1 MKEYSRKET
10 ITPMETLP
18 FAYISINKLSM
29 MPVSTA
35 FILMDIITLQNNL
48 NIIFSEVAMFGK
60 MSEMNKCKKILEKS
74 IIYN

>member
-10 ITPMETLP
+10 VIPMETMP

-29 MPVSTA
+29 MPVSKA
-35 FILMDIITLQNNL
+35 VILMDIITLQNNL
-48 NIIFSEVAMFGK
+48 NIIFSEVAMLGK
-60 MSEMNKCKKILEKS
+60 MSEMKKCKKILEKS